1 MGSIFSRF
9 ESSIMKFGEKLSAN
23 IFLKV
28 LRDAFMISFPLV
40 IFGSITL
47 VIANFP
53 FLDKILGAQGVETLK
68 GILGPA
74 STATMSISTVFIVIG
89 IGYYYSKEKEVEP
102 IFGAAIALSAFILL
116 TPSEVPFGETGE
128 VVGNVLSIDRLGA
141 KGMFVGMMGS
151 FIAAMIY
158 TYITNK
164 NWTIKMPP
172 SVPAAVSKSFAALI
186 PAVITLSIFLG
197 LRTGFAFTPWGN
209 VHDFIYEIIQA
220 PLVSLGSGII
230 PTLIAILIIQV
241 LWFFGLHG
249 QIIVNS
255 VMDPIWNTLS
265 LENLEAFQV
274 GAQLP
279 NIVNKQFIEIFFVG
293 LGGTG
298 LTLAVVI
305 AILMFMKSKQL
316 REIGKLA
323 APAGIFNV
331 NEPVTFGLPIVLNPI
346 IAIPWIVAPLVST
359 AVAYFAMS
367 SGLVPATTGVAVPWT
382 TPIFLNGM
390 LATNSIMGGVLQLLQ
405 LLIVF
410 AIWFPFLKA
419 LDKNNLKKE
428 QEVSE
433 EDDISLDDVTF

>member
-9 ESSIMKFGEKLSAN
+9 ETSIMKFGEKLSAN

-40 IFGSITL
+40 IFGSISL

-68 GILGPA
+68 GLLGPA
-74 STATMSISTVFIVIG
+74 STATMSISTVFVVMG

-116 TPSEVPFGETGE
+116 TPAEVPFGETGE
-128 VVGNVLSIDRLGA
+128 MVGNVLGIDRLGA
-141 KGMFVGMMGS
+141 KGMFVGMIGS
-151 FIAAMIY
+151 FISSMIY
-158 TYITNK
+158 TYITK
-164 NWTIKMPP
+164 KKWTIKMPP
-172 SVPAAVSKSFAALI
+172 NVPSAVSKSFAALI
-186 PAVITLSIFLG
+186 PAVITLSIFLAV
-197 LRTGFAFTPWGN
+197 RTVFAFTPWGN
-209 VHDFIYEIIQA
+209 MHDFIYEIIQA
-220 PLVSLGSGII
+220 PLVSLGSGLI
-230 PTLIAILIIQV
+230 PTLIAIVAIQV

-274 GAQLP
+274 GAQIP

-293 LGGTG
+293 IGGTG

-305 AILMFMKSKQL
+305 AILVFMKSKQL
-316 REIGKLA
+316 KEIGKLA

-331 NEPVTFGLPIVLNPI
+331 NEPVIFGLPIVLNPI
-346 IAIPWIVAPLVST
+346 IAVPWIIAPLVST

-367 SGLVPATTGVAVPWT
+367 SGIVPPPTGVAVPWT
-382 TPIFLNGM
+382 TPMILSGM
-390 LATNSIMGGVLQLLQ
+390 LATNSIMGGVLQLVQ

-419 LDKNNLKKE
+419 LDKTNLKKE
-428 QEVSE
+428 SEVEE
-433 EDDISLDDVTF
+433 EDDFSLDDLTF